1 MLKQLVKKQM
11 AEIFRSYLYDAKK
24 SQKRAKGTVI
34 LYFAL
39 FVFLMVGVLGGM
51 FTFVAMM
58 LCDAMAA
65 VGMGWL
71 YFTLMGLV
79 AIFMGAFG
87 SVFNTYSSLYL
98 AKDNDLLLSLP
109 IPLRVIISSR
119 LVTVYLMGLMY
130 SAVVIVPAV
139 IVYWVQVAHS
149 AAAIVGGLL
158 TVAIV
163 SLIVLLLSCL
173 LGWVVAKISLKLKH
187 KSITTVLVSLLG
199 IGLYYF
205 IYFKA
210 QTVISDLVANA
221 VVYGV
226 KIKGA
231 AYPLYLF
238 GRMAEGDWTAMALVS
253 AAVVLLT
260 ALTWLLLSRSFL
272 RLATSGGSA
281 GKARYREKKAR
292 VRSLPAALLGK
303 ECRRFVSS
311 PNYMLNCGMGVLMI
325 PAAGVL
331 LLLKGGEWMAPL
343 KAVLPG
349 ADSVLAALAI
359 SVACLLASMNDMAAP
374 SVSLEGKSLWVL
386 QSLPVSAWEVL
397 KAKLKMQLVFTG
409 IPMLVFLACAL
420 PVLGLSPV
428 LSLLTAAGSL
438 LSRTATGPVRADHG
452 PENAQPALDQR
463 NRPGQAGRQRSVC
476 PAGWLGL
483 RPSSGRSGHGAG
495 PESASRSDPRRFL
508 SADGSAVRT
517 VVCMAEKS
525 GREGICRAVSASI
538 KHGPQGFFPQPV
550 FLYVL
555 VWFISPVPASGR
567 SPACCCRDRRPSK
580 RPDRSGNPARGP
592 LCPAASAGARR
603 SGSCA

>member
-65 VGMGWL
+65 VDMGWL

-139 IVYWVQVAHS
+139 VVYWIQVAHS
-149 AAAIVGGLL
+149 AAAIVGGIL

-173 LGWVVAKISLKLKH
+173 LGWVVAKISLRLKH

-238 GRMAEGDWTAMALVS
+238 GRMAEGDWTAMLMVS
-253 AAVVLLT
+253 AVTAVLT

-281 GKARYREKKAR
+281 AKARYREKKAR
-292 VRSLPAALLGK
+292 VCSLPAALLGK

-311 PNYMLNCGMGVLMI
+311 PNYMLNCGMGVLLI

-331 LLLKGGEWMAPL
+331 LLVKGGEWMAPL
-343 KAVLPG
+343 KTMLPG
-349 ADSVLAALAI
+349 AESTLAALVI

-420 PVLGLSPV
+420 PVLGLSPA
-428 LSLLTAAGSL
+428 LSLLAAAGSL
-438 LSRTATGPVRADHG
+438 LSVLLLALFGLTMGLKMPNLHWTSEIAPVKQGGSGAFALLGGWVYALLPGGAAMALGRNLHPAVIPAVFCLLTAVLC
-452 PENAQPALDQR
+452 ALLYAWLK
-463 NRPGQAGRQRSVC
+463 NR
-476 PAGWLGL
+476 
-483 RPSSGRSGHGAG
+483 GA
-495 PESASRSDPRRFL
+495 
-508 SADGSAVRT
+508 
-517 VVCMAEKS
+517 K
-525 GREGICRAVSASI
+525 
-538 KHGPQGFFPQPV
+538 V
-550 FLYVL
+550 F
-555 VWFISPVPASGR
+555 
-567 SPACCCRDRRPSK
+567 
-580 RPDRSGNPARGP
+580 
-592 LCPAASAGARR
+592 AAL
-603 SGSCA
+603 

>member
-65 VGMGWL
+65 VDMGWL

-139 IVYWVQVAHS
+139 VVYWVQVAHS

-238 GRMAEGDWTAMALVS
+238 GRMAEGDWLAMLMVS
-253 AAVVLLT
+253 AVTAVLT

-272 RLATSGGSA
+272 RLATSGGST

-292 VRSLPAALLGK
+292 VCSLPTALLGK

-311 PNYMLNCGMGVLMI
+311 PNYMLNCGLGVLLI

-331 LLLKGGEWMAPL
+331 LLLKGGEWLAPL
-343 KAVLPG
+343 KAMLPG
-349 ADSVLAALAI
+349 AESTLAALAI
-359 SVACLLASMNDMAAP
+359 SVVCLLASMNDMAAP

-420 PVLGLSPV
+420 PVLGLSPA
-428 LSLLTAAGSL
+428 LSLLAAAGSL
-438 LSRTATGPVRADHG
+438 LAVLLLALFGLTMGLKMPNLHWTSEITPVKQGGSVALALLGGWAYALLPGGAAMALGRNLHPAVIPTVFCLLTAVLC
-452 PENAQPALDQR
+452 AL
-463 NRPGQAGRQRSVC
+463 
-476 PAGWLGL
+476 
-483 RPSSGRSGHGAG
+483 
-495 PESASRSDPRRFL
+495 
-508 SADGSAVRT
+508 
-517 VVCMAEKS
+517 
-525 GREGICRAVSASI
+525 
-538 KHGPQGFFPQPV
+538 
-550 FLYVL
+550 LYVWL
-555 VWFISPVPASGR
+555 
-567 SPACCCRDRRPSK
+567 K
-580 RPDRSGNPARGP
+580 NRGAKVF
-592 LCPAASAGARR
+592 AAL
-603 SGSCA
+603 

>member
-1 MLKQLVKKQM
+1 MLSALLKKQLQ
-11 AEIFRSYLYDAKK
+11 EIFRSYFYNAKQGK
-24 SQKRAKGTVI
+24 ARSRVSTVG
-34 LYFAL
+34 YFA
-39 FVFLMVGVLGGM
+39 FFAVLMVGVLGGM

-187 KSITTVLVSLLG
+187 KSITTVLASLLG

-272 RLATSGGSA
+272 RLATSGGST

-292 VRSLPAALLGK
+292 VCSLPTALLGK

-311 PNYMLNCGMGVLMI
+311 PNYMLNCGLGVLLI

-331 LLLKGGEWMAPL
+331 LLVKGGEWMAPL
-343 KAVLPG
+343 KAMLPG
-349 ADSVLAALAI
+349 AESTLAALAI

-438 LSRTATGPVRADHG
+438 LAVLLLALFGLTMGLKMPNLHWTSEITPVKQGGSVALALLGGWAYALLPGGAAMALGRNLHPAVIPAVFCLLTAVLC
-452 PENAQPALDQR
+452 AL
-463 NRPGQAGRQRSVC
+463 
-476 PAGWLGL
+476 
-483 RPSSGRSGHGAG
+483 
-495 PESASRSDPRRFL
+495 
-508 SADGSAVRT
+508 
-517 VVCMAEKS
+517 
-525 GREGICRAVSASI
+525 
-538 KHGPQGFFPQPV
+538 
-550 FLYVL
+550 LYVWL
-555 VWFISPVPASGR
+555 
-567 SPACCCRDRRPSK
+567 K
-580 RPDRSGNPARGP
+580 NRGAKVF
-592 LCPAASAGARR
+592 AAL
-603 SGSCA
+603 

>member
-65 VGMGWL
+65 VDMGWL

-139 IVYWVQVAHS
+139 VVYWIQVAHS
-149 AAAIVGGLL
+149 AAVIVGGLL

-272 RLATSGGSA
+272 RLATSGGST

-331 LLLKGGEWMAPL
+331 LLLKGGEWLGLL

-349 ADSVLAALAI
+349 ADSVLAI

-438 LSRTATGPVRADHG
+438 LAVLLLALFGLTMGLKMPNLHWTSEIAPVKQGGSVAFALLGGWVYALLPGGAAMALGRNLHPAVIPAVFCLLTAVLC
-452 PENAQPALDQR
+452 AL
-463 NRPGQAGRQRSVC
+463 
-476 PAGWLGL
+476 
-483 RPSSGRSGHGAG
+483 
-495 PESASRSDPRRFL
+495 
-508 SADGSAVRT
+508 
-517 VVCMAEKS
+517 
-525 GREGICRAVSASI
+525 
-538 KHGPQGFFPQPV
+538 
-550 FLYVL
+550 LYVWL
-555 VWFISPVPASGR
+555 
-567 SPACCCRDRRPSK
+567 K
-580 RPDRSGNPARGP
+580 NRGAKVF
-592 LCPAASAGARR
+592 AAL
-603 SGSCA
+603 

>member
-109 IPLRVIISSR
+109 IPLLVIISSR

-139 IVYWVQVAHS
+139 VVYWIQVAHS

-187 KSITTVLVSLLG
+187 KSITTVLVSFLG

-238 GRMAEGDWTAMALVS
+238 GRMAEGDWLAMALVS

-260 ALTWLLLSRSFL
+260 AMTWLLLSRSFL

-281 GKARYREKKAR
+281 AKARYREKKAR

-311 PNYMLNCGMGVLMI
+311 PNYMLNCGLGVLLI

-331 LLLKGGEWMAPL
+331 LLVKGGEWMAPL
-343 KAVLPG
+343 KAMLPG
-349 ADSVLAALAI
+349 AESTLAALAI

-386 QSLPVSAWEVL
+386 RSLPVSAWEVL

-438 LSRTATGPVRADHG
+438 LSVLLLALFGLTMGLKMPNLHWTSEITPVKQGGSVALALLGGWAYALLPGGAAMALGRNLHPAVIPAVFCLLTAVLC
-452 PENAQPALDQR
+452 AL
-463 NRPGQAGRQRSVC
+463 
-476 PAGWLGL
+476 
-483 RPSSGRSGHGAG
+483 
-495 PESASRSDPRRFL
+495 
-508 SADGSAVRT
+508 
-517 VVCMAEKS
+517 
-525 GREGICRAVSASI
+525 
-538 KHGPQGFFPQPV
+538 
-550 FLYVL
+550 LYVWL
-555 VWFISPVPASGR
+555 
-567 SPACCCRDRRPSK
+567 K
-580 RPDRSGNPARGP
+580 NRGAKVF
-592 LCPAASAGARR
+592 AAL
-603 SGSCA
+603 

>member
-281 GKARYREKKAR
+281 AKARYREKKAR

-311 PNYMLNCGMGVLMI
+311 PNYMLNCGLGVLLI

-331 LLLKGGEWMAPL
+331 LLVKGGEWMAPL
-343 KAVLPG
+343 KAMLPG
-349 ADSVLAALAI
+349 AESTLAALAI

-438 LSRTATGPVRADHG
+438 LAVLLLALFGLTMGLKMPNLHWTSEITPVKQGGSVALALLGGWVYALLPGGAAMTLGRNLYPAVIPAVFCLLTAVLC
-452 PENAQPALDQR
+452 AL
-463 NRPGQAGRQRSVC
+463 
-476 PAGWLGL
+476 
-483 RPSSGRSGHGAG
+483 
-495 PESASRSDPRRFL
+495 
-508 SADGSAVRT
+508 
-517 VVCMAEKS
+517 
-525 GREGICRAVSASI
+525 
-538 KHGPQGFFPQPV
+538 
-550 FLYVL
+550 LYVWL
-555 VWFISPVPASGR
+555 
-567 SPACCCRDRRPSK
+567 K
-580 RPDRSGNPARGP
+580 NRGAKVF
-592 LCPAASAGARR
+592 AAL
-603 SGSCA
+603 

>member
-65 VGMGWL
+65 VDMGWL

-238 GRMAEGDWTAMALVS
+238 GRMAEGDWLAMLLVT
-253 AAVVLLT
+253 AVVALLT

-281 GKARYREKKAR
+281 AKARYREKKAR

-343 KAVLPG
+343 KAMLPG
-349 ADSVLAALAI
+349 AESTLAALAI

-438 LSRTATGPVRADHG
+438 LAVLLLALFGLTMGLKMPNLHWTSEIAPVKQGGSVAFALLGGWVYALLPGGAAMALGRTLH
-452 PENAQPALDQR
+452 PA
-463 NRPGQAGRQRSVC
+463 VI
-476 PAGWLGL
+476 PAVFCLL
-483 RPSSGRSGHGAG
+483 T
-495 PESASRSDPRRFL
+495 
-508 SADGSAVRT
+508 AVL
-517 VVCMAEKS
+517 CAL
-525 GREGICRAVSASI
+525 
-538 KHGPQGFFPQPV
+538 
-550 FLYVL
+550 LYVWL
-555 VWFISPVPASGR
+555 
-567 SPACCCRDRRPSK
+567 K
-580 RPDRSGNPARGP
+580 NRGAKVF
-592 LCPAASAGARR
+592 AAL
-603 SGSCA
+603 

>member
-65 VGMGWL
+65 VDMGWL

-139 IVYWVQVAHS
+139 IVYWIQVAHS
-149 AAAIVGGLL
+149 AAVIVGGLL

-272 RLATSGGSA
+272 RLATSGGST

-311 PNYMLNCGMGVLMI
+311 PNYMLNCGLGVLMI

-331 LLLKGGEWMAPL
+331 LLLKGGEWLGLL

-349 ADSVLAALAI
+349 AESTLAI

-428 LSLLTAAGSL
+428 LSLLAAAGSL
-438 LSRTATGPVRADHG
+438 LAVLLLALFGLTMGLKMPNLHWTSEITPVKQGGSVALALLGGWAYALLPGGAAMALGRNLHPAVIPAVFCLLTAVLC
-452 PENAQPALDQR
+452 AL
-463 NRPGQAGRQRSVC
+463 
-476 PAGWLGL
+476 
-483 RPSSGRSGHGAG
+483 
-495 PESASRSDPRRFL
+495 
-508 SADGSAVRT
+508 
-517 VVCMAEKS
+517 
-525 GREGICRAVSASI
+525 
-538 KHGPQGFFPQPV
+538 
-550 FLYVL
+550 LYVWL
-555 VWFISPVPASGR
+555 
-567 SPACCCRDRRPSK
+567 K
-580 RPDRSGNPARGP
+580 NRGAKVF
-592 LCPAASAGARR
+592 AAL
-603 SGSCA
+603 

>member
-65 VGMGWL
+65 VDMGWL

-149 AAAIVGGLL
+149 AAAIVGGIL

-272 RLATSGGSA
+272 RLATSGGST

-292 VRSLPAALLGK
+292 VCSLPTALLGK

-331 LLLKGGEWMAPL
+331 LLLKGGEWLGLL

-420 PVLGLSPV
+420 PVLGLSPA
-428 LSLLTAAGSL
+428 LSLLAAAGSL
-438 LSRTATGPVRADHG
+438 LSVLLLALFGLTMGLKMPNLHWTSEITPVKQGGSVALALLGGWAYALLPGGAAMVLGRNLHPAVIPAVFCLLTAVLC
-452 PENAQPALDQR
+452 AL
-463 NRPGQAGRQRSVC
+463 
-476 PAGWLGL
+476 
-483 RPSSGRSGHGAG
+483 
-495 PESASRSDPRRFL
+495 
-508 SADGSAVRT
+508 
-517 VVCMAEKS
+517 
-525 GREGICRAVSASI
+525 
-538 KHGPQGFFPQPV
+538 
-550 FLYVL
+550 LYVWL
-555 VWFISPVPASGR
+555 
-567 SPACCCRDRRPSK
+567 K
-580 RPDRSGNPARGP
+580 NRGAKVF
-592 LCPAASAGARR
+592 AAL
-603 SGSCA
+603 

>member
-1 MLKQLVKKQM
+1 M
-11 AEIFRSYLYDAKK
+11 
-24 SQKRAKGTVI
+24 
-34 LYFAL
+34 
-39 FVFLMVGVLGGM
+39 
-51 FTFVAMM
+51 
-58 LCDAMAA
+58 
-65 VGMGWL
+65 
-71 YFTLMGLV
+71 
-79 AIFMGAFG
+79 
-87 SVFNTYSSLYL
+87 

-139 IVYWVQVAHS
+139 VVYWIQVAHS
-149 AAAIVGGLL
+149 AAVIVGGLL

-260 ALTWLLLSRSFL
+260 AMTWLLLSRSFL
-272 RLATSGGSA
+272 RLATSGGST

-331 LLLKGGEWMAPL
+331 LLLKGGEWLGLL

-438 LSRTATGPVRADHG
+438 LAVLLLALFGLTMGLKMPNLHWTSEITPVKQGGSVALALLGGWAYALLPGGAAMALGRNLHPAVIPAVFCLLTAVLC
-452 PENAQPALDQR
+452 AL
-463 NRPGQAGRQRSVC
+463 
-476 PAGWLGL
+476 
-483 RPSSGRSGHGAG
+483 
-495 PESASRSDPRRFL
+495 
-508 SADGSAVRT
+508 
-517 VVCMAEKS
+517 
-525 GREGICRAVSASI
+525 
-538 KHGPQGFFPQPV
+538 
-550 FLYVL
+550 LYVWL
-555 VWFISPVPASGR
+555 
-567 SPACCCRDRRPSK
+567 K
-580 RPDRSGNPARGP
+580 NRGAKVF
-592 LCPAASAGARR
+592 AAL
-603 SGSCA
+603 

>member
-51 FTFVAMM
+51 FAFVAMM

-65 VGMGWL
+65 VDMGWL

-139 IVYWVQVAHS
+139 VVYWVQVAHS
-149 AAAIVGGLL
+149 AAAIVGGIL

-187 KSITTVLVSLLG
+187 KSITTVLASLLG

-272 RLATSGGSA
+272 RLATSGGST

-331 LLLKGGEWMAPL
+331 LLLKGGEWLGLL

-349 ADSVLAALAI
+349 AESTLAI

-428 LSLLTAAGSL
+428 LSLLAAAGSL
-438 LSRTATGPVRADHG
+438 LAVLLLALFGLTMGLKMPNLHWTSEITPVKQGGSVALALLGGWAYALLPGGAAMALGRNLHPAVIPAVFCLLTAVLC
-452 PENAQPALDQR
+452 AL
-463 NRPGQAGRQRSVC
+463 
-476 PAGWLGL
+476 
-483 RPSSGRSGHGAG
+483 
-495 PESASRSDPRRFL
+495 
-508 SADGSAVRT
+508 
-517 VVCMAEKS
+517 
-525 GREGICRAVSASI
+525 
-538 KHGPQGFFPQPV
+538 
-550 FLYVL
+550 LYVWL
-555 VWFISPVPASGR
+555 
-567 SPACCCRDRRPSK
+567 K
-580 RPDRSGNPARGP
+580 NRGAKVF
-592 LCPAASAGARR
+592 AAL
-603 SGSCA
+603 

>member
-139 IVYWVQVAHS
+139 VVYWIQVAHS
-149 AAAIVGGLL
+149 AAVIVGGLL

-238 GRMAEGDWTAMALVS
+238 GRMAEGDWLAMLMVS

-272 RLATSGGSA
+272 RLATSGGST

-292 VRSLPAALLGK
+292 VCSLPTALLGK

-311 PNYMLNCGMGVLMI
+311 PNYMLNCGLGVLLI

-331 LLLKGGEWMAPL
+331 LLVKGGEWMAPL
-343 KAVLPG
+343 KAMLPG
-349 ADSVLAALAI
+349 AESTLAALAI

-397 KAKLKMQLVFTG
+397 KAKLKMQLVCTG

-438 LSRTATGPVRADHG
+438 LSVLLLALFGLTMGLKMPNLHWTSEITPVKQGGSVALALLGGWVYALLPGGAAMALGRNLHPAVIPAVFCLLTAVLC
-452 PENAQPALDQR
+452 AL
-463 NRPGQAGRQRSVC
+463 
-476 PAGWLGL
+476 
-483 RPSSGRSGHGAG
+483 
-495 PESASRSDPRRFL
+495 
-508 SADGSAVRT
+508 
-517 VVCMAEKS
+517 
-525 GREGICRAVSASI
+525 
-538 KHGPQGFFPQPV
+538 
-550 FLYVL
+550 LYVWL
-555 VWFISPVPASGR
+555 
-567 SPACCCRDRRPSK
+567 K
-580 RPDRSGNPARGP
+580 NRGAKVF
-592 LCPAASAGARR
+592 AAL
-603 SGSCA
+603 

>member
-1 MLKQLVKKQM
+1 MKNPNRIRKT
-11 AEIFRSYLYDAKK
+11 AEVYAVNVICIVFGVLLALACIYPIYYTLINSLNEGTDA
-24 SQKRAKGTVI
+24 AKGGI
-34 LYFAL
+34 YLWPR
-39 FVFLMVGVLGGM
+39 VFSLKNYEV
-51 FTFVAMM
+51 
-58 LCDAMAA
+58 
-65 VGMGWL
+65 
-71 YFTLMGLV
+71 
-79 AIFMGAFG
+79 
-87 SVFNTYSSLYL
+87 VFR
-98 AKDNDLLLSLP
+98 DNDLPLSF
-109 IPLRVIISSR
+109 
-119 LVTVYLMGLMY
+119 
-130 SAVVIVPAV
+130 
-139 IVYWVQVAHS
+139 
-149 AAAIVGGLL
+149 LL
-158 TVAIV
+158 TVV
-163 SLIVLLLSCL
+163 R
-173 LGWVVAKISLKLKH
+173 
-187 KSITTVLVSLLG
+187 TLLG

-260 ALTWLLLSRSFL
+260 ALIWLLLSRSFL

-281 GKARYREKKAR
+281 AKARYREKKAR

-331 LLLKGGEWMAPL
+331 LLLKGGEWLGLL

-349 ADSVLAALAI
+349 ADSVLAALVI

-420 PVLGLSPV
+420 PVLGLSPA
-428 LSLLTAAGSL
+428 LSLLAAAGSL
-438 LSRTATGPVRADHG
+438 LSVLLLALFGLTMGLKMPNLHWTSEITPVKQGGSVALALLGGWAYALLPGGAAMALGRNLHPAVIPAVFCLLTAVLC
-452 PENAQPALDQR
+452 AL
-463 NRPGQAGRQRSVC
+463 
-476 PAGWLGL
+476 
-483 RPSSGRSGHGAG
+483 
-495 PESASRSDPRRFL
+495 
-508 SADGSAVRT
+508 
-517 VVCMAEKS
+517 
-525 GREGICRAVSASI
+525 
-538 KHGPQGFFPQPV
+538 
-550 FLYVL
+550 LYVWL
-555 VWFISPVPASGR
+555 
-567 SPACCCRDRRPSK
+567 K
-580 RPDRSGNPARGP
+580 NRGAKVF
-592 LCPAASAGARR
+592 AAL
-603 SGSCA
+603 

>member
-1 MLKQLVKKQM
+1 MKKPFKNP
-11 AEIFRSYLYDAKK
+11 FRHHPAKNRNK
-24 SQKRAKGTVI
+24 PRGYSPTQIICVSFVIVIALGT
-34 LYFAL
+34 
-39 FVFLMVGVLGGM
+39 
-51 FTFVAMM
+51 
-58 LCDAMAA
+58 
-65 VGMGWL
+65 
-71 YFTLMGLV
+71 
-79 AIFMGAFG
+79 
-87 SVFNTYSSLYL
+87 
-98 AKDNDLLLSLP
+98 LLLSLP

-139 IVYWVQVAHS
+139 VVYWIQVAHS
-149 AAAIVGGLL
+149 AAVIVGGLL

-281 GKARYREKKAR
+281 AKARYREKKAR

-331 LLLKGGEWMAPL
+331 LLLKGGEWLGLL

-438 LSRTATGPVRADHG
+438 LAVLLLALFGLTMGLKMPNLHWTSEITPVKQGGSVALALLGGWAYALLPGGAAMALGRNLHPAVIPAVFCLLTAVLC
-452 PENAQPALDQR
+452 AL
-463 NRPGQAGRQRSVC
+463 
-476 PAGWLGL
+476 
-483 RPSSGRSGHGAG
+483 
-495 PESASRSDPRRFL
+495 
-508 SADGSAVRT
+508 
-517 VVCMAEKS
+517 
-525 GREGICRAVSASI
+525 
-538 KHGPQGFFPQPV
+538 
-550 FLYVL
+550 LYVWL
-555 VWFISPVPASGR
+555 
-567 SPACCCRDRRPSK
+567 K
-580 RPDRSGNPARGP
+580 NRGAKVF
-592 LCPAASAGARR
+592 AAL
-603 SGSCA
+603 

>member
-1 MLKQLVKKQM
+1 M
-11 AEIFRSYLYDAKK
+11 
-24 SQKRAKGTVI
+24 
-34 LYFAL
+34 
-39 FVFLMVGVLGGM
+39 
-51 FTFVAMM
+51 
-58 LCDAMAA
+58 
-65 VGMGWL
+65 
-71 YFTLMGLV
+71 
-79 AIFMGAFG
+79 
-87 SVFNTYSSLYL
+87 
-98 AKDNDLLLSLP
+98 
-109 IPLRVIISSR
+109 
-119 LVTVYLMGLMY
+119 
-130 SAVVIVPAV
+130 
-139 IVYWVQVAHS
+139 
-149 AAAIVGGLL
+149 
-158 TVAIV
+158 
-163 SLIVLLLSCL
+163 
-173 LGWVVAKISLKLKH
+173 VAKISLKLKH

-260 ALTWLLLSRSFL
+260 AMTWLLLSRSFL
-272 RLATSGGSA
+272 RLATSGGST

-331 LLLKGGEWMAPL
+331 LLLKGGEWLGLL

-349 ADSVLAALAI
+349 AESTLAALAI

-438 LSRTATGPVRADHG
+438 LAVLLLALFGLTMGLKMPNLHWTSEITPVKQGGSVAFALLGGWVYALLPGGAAMALGRNLHPAVIPAVFCLLTAVLCAR
-452 PENAQPALDQR
+452 
-463 NRPGQAGRQRSVC
+463 
-476 PAGWLGL
+476 
-483 RPSSGRSGHGAG
+483 
-495 PESASRSDPRRFL
+495 
-508 SADGSAVRT
+508 
-517 VVCMAEKS
+517 
-525 GREGICRAVSASI
+525 
-538 KHGPQGFFPQPV
+538 
-550 FLYVL
+550 LYVWL
-555 VWFISPVPASGR
+555 
-567 SPACCCRDRRPSK
+567 K
-580 RPDRSGNPARGP
+580 NRGAKVF
-592 LCPAASAGARR
+592 AAL
-603 SGSCA
+603 

>member
-65 VGMGWL
+65 VDMGWL

-272 RLATSGGSA
+272 RLATSGGST

-331 LLLKGGEWMAPL
+331 LLLKGGEWLGLL

-349 ADSVLAALAI
+349 AESTLAI

-428 LSLLTAAGSL
+428 LSLLAAAGSL
-438 LSRTATGPVRADHG
+438 LAVLLLALFGLTMGLKMPNLHWTSEITPVKQGGSVALALLGGWAYALLPGGTAMALGRNLH
-452 PENAQPALDQR
+452 PA
-463 NRPGQAGRQRSVC
+463 VI
-476 PAGWLGL
+476 PAVFCLL
-483 RPSSGRSGHGAG
+483 T
-495 PESASRSDPRRFL
+495 
-508 SADGSAVRT
+508 AVL
-517 VVCMAEKS
+517 CAL
-525 GREGICRAVSASI
+525 
-538 KHGPQGFFPQPV
+538 
-550 FLYVL
+550 LYVWL
-555 VWFISPVPASGR
+555 
-567 SPACCCRDRRPSK
+567 K
-580 RPDRSGNPARGP
+580 NRGAKVF
-592 LCPAASAGARR
+592 AAL
-603 SGSCA
+603 